1 MGIKISACTITKN
14 EEKNMPRWLEC
25 MQAIADEIIV
35 VDTGST
41 DNTVAIAQS
50 AGVNVYH
57 FKWINDFAAAKNY
70 ALEQATGDWILF
82 LDADESFTPEA
93 QKLMREEL
101 ERFHRDKTVGCLLC
115 RMLDVDA
122 DNDYRVFNT
131 ALLPRIFRCS
141 PYIRYKGA
149 IHEQVENRQ
158 GNKKMVFA
166 EKLEFIHTGYSSSI
180 VKLKTERNLPILL
193 SELDKATTE
202 KERRRLYPYLMD
214 AYNTLGDHD
223 KVLLY
228 AKKCISTGYR
238 MIGAEGHFYEVMTMS
253 MYNAKKPLSEVF
265 SALDEAEAAFPEE
278 PFFHFVRAMALE
290 EQEDYLGAEKATL
303 KGLKLREAVEEKL
316 RCGIGV
322 SDTSRG
328 FLPYAYE
335 RLGKIYAMKGD
346 KQQAAD
352 NYILAL
358 KNHKYQTDALKG
370 LCLLLLGSDDIELI
384 QLLNSFFDREKDGN
398 FLVRTL
404 KGCVSTGVMAYYGKS
419 VKDYNEG
426 FVYMAGGRFDSGAV
440 KLGQR
445 YKELSQLGVLSAY
458 NMDEFPVDGYID
470 TLIGNQYREKLL
482 DKSADEGTVL
492 KRLKEYRIR
501 IELDDISFPED
512 SMPLVSIMIP
522 TYNRPELFE
531 RTLMSAINQSYP
543 NVEILVND
551 NSTND
556 DTEVLMDKYSG
567 VVNVHFFRN
576 KEAKTKAENFMTF
589 EHLATGKYL
598 QWCMDDDLLAENKL
612 SKMVPVL
619 RDNPNITVVSSVR
632 GIIDANDEL
641 IDSSTAIKLPIPAND
656 EYGYFYGEDM
666 ARQMLLNCKNLLGE
680 PSAVLFRRNDLT
692 HHYWQAEAKG
702 YKTISDVAMWCEL
715 LEKGHAV
722 VFKKPLSYYRRHDNQ
737 EGQQEEVILLS
748 RLEWMKLIT
757 NYYEQGVFIKNH
769 ADYKKALM
777 ALYNEYVNKFSNNE
791 YLRQAANFVT
801 YKEAMELIVGLV

>member
-1 MGIKISACTITKN
+1 MEIKISACTITKN
-14 EEKNMPRWLEC
+14 EEKNMSRWLEC
-25 MQAIADEIIV
+25 MQSVADEIIV
-35 VDTGST
+35 VDTGSA
-41 DNTVAIAQS
+41 DNTVAIAQK
-50 AGVNVYH
+50 AGAKVYH

-70 ALEQATGDWILF
+70 ALEQATGDWVLF
-82 LDADESFTPEA
+82 LDADESFTLEA

-101 ERFHRDKTVGCLLC
+101 KRFHRDKTVACLLC

-149 IHEQVENRQ
+149 IHEQVENRL

-180 VKLKTERNLPILL
+180 VRSKTQRNLPILL

-228 AKKCISTGYR
+228 AKKCISNGYR

-253 MYNAKKPLSEVF
+253 MYNAGKPASEVF
-265 SALDEAEAAFPEE
+265 AALDEAESAFPEE

-290 EQEDYLGAEKATL
+290 DQEDYIGAERATL
-303 KGLKLREAVEEKL
+303 KGLELREAVEEKL
-316 RCGIGV
+316 RQGIGV

-346 KQQAAD
+346 KQRATD

-358 KNHKYQTDALKG
+358 KNHKYQADALKG
-370 LCLLLLGSDDIELI
+370 LCRLLRGSDDIELI
-384 QLLNSFFDREKDGN
+384 QLLNSFFDREKDGK

-404 KGCVSTGVMAYYGKS
+404 KGCVSKGVMAYYGKL
-419 VKDYNEG
+419 VKDHNEG
-426 FVYMAGGRFDSGAV
+426 FVYISGGRFDSGAI
-440 KLGQR
+440 KLGQK

-458 NMDEFPVDGYID
+458 NMDEFPVDSYIGA
-470 TLIGNQYREKLL
+470 LIGNQYREKLL
-482 DKSADEGTVL
+482 GKGAEDTAVL
-492 KRLKEYRIR
+492 KRLKEFRIR
-501 IELDDISFPED
+501 TKLEDISFPED

-531 RTLMSAINQSYP
+531 RSLMSAINQSYP

-551 NSTND
+551 NSTNN
-556 DTEVLMDKYSG
+556 DTERLMDKYAG
-567 VVNVHFFRN
+567 VVNLQYFRN
-576 KEAKTKAENFMTF
+576 REAKTKAENFMPF
-589 EHLATGKYL
+589 EHQAKGKYL
-598 QWCMDDDLLAENKL
+598 QWCMDDDLLAERKL

-619 RDNPNITVVSSVR
+619 RDNAEISLVTSIR
-632 GIIDANDEL
+632 GTIDESDEL
-641 IDSSTAIKLPIPAND
+641 IESGTVTMLPIPEGD
-656 EYGYFYGEDM
+656 DYGYFYGEDM
-666 ARQMLLNCKNLLGE
+666 ARQMLLTGKNLLGE
-680 PSAVLFRRNDLT
+680 PSAVLFRRNDLKN
-692 HHYWQAEAKG
+692 HYWKAEAKG

-715 LEKGHAV
+715 LEKGHAI
-722 VFKKPLSYYRRHDNQ
+722 VFKEPLSYYRRHDGQ
-737 EGQQEEVILLS
+737 EGQQGEVILLS
-748 RLEWMKLIT
+748 RLEWMQLIIS
-757 NYYEQGVFIKNH
+757 YYEQKNFLNNQS
-769 ADYKKALM
+769 DYKKALM
-777 ALYNEYVNKFSNNE
+777 VLYNEYVKDFSHNKA
-791 YLRQAANFVT
+791 LRKATNFGA
-801 YKEAMELIVGLV
+801 YKEAMELITRLV